1 MDNNTYVHILI
12 NTLTKKNNL
21 LDGLVKITLLQEEY
35 IAATHLDMDQFN
47 QTLTEKESLIE
58 QLSQLDDGF
67 EKVYAHVKDELST
80 NKLKYQNEI
89 LQLKELIKDVTEK
102 SVKLQTAEI
111 RNRVK
116 LDAYFSNRKK
126 EIKSFKMS
134 SQTASSYYKNMA
146 NQHQGQAYFLDK
158 KK

>member
-12 NTLTKKNNL
+12 NTLTKKDNL
-21 LDGLVKITLLQEEY
+21 LDGLVKITLLQEEH
-35 IAATHLDMDQFN
+35 IAAASLDMDQFN
-47 QTLTEKESLIE
+47 QTLAEKGSLIE

-67 EKVYAHVKDELST
+67 EKVYAHVKDEFST
-80 NKLKYQNEI
+80 NKLQYKNEI
-89 LQLKELIKDVTEK
+89 LQLKELIKNVTEK

-126 EIKSFKMS
+126 EIKNFKMS
-134 SQTASSYYKNMA
+134 SQTASTYYKNMA
-146 NQHQGQAYFLDK
+146 NQNQGQAFFLDK
-158 KK
+158 KN